1 VYSLPRTF
9 KRRPAA
15 SEEAIVQVAKS
26 LGLSLPDAY
35 EGFLRTTNGGEG
47 FIGDHY
53 VIFWSAEE
61 LERLNRGHDVQKN
74 VPGLLVFGTDGG
86 GEAFAFDTRRL
97 PWAVVLVPFVVMES
111 SAIVP
116 LAPSFEAFLRFL
128 HENESLFSPKPR
140 SLSAPRDDE

>member
-1 VYSLPRTF
+1 MYSLPRTF
-9 KRRPAA
+9 RRRPAA

-61 LERLNRGHDVQKN
+61 LERLNRGYEVQKN

-86 GEAFAFDTRRL
+86 SEAFAFDTRRL
-97 PWAVVLVPFVVMES
+97 PWAVVLVPFVVMGF
-111 SAIVP
+111 SAVAP
-116 LAPSFEAFLRFL
+116 LASSFEAFLGLLYVNASSFG
-128 HENESLFSPKPR
+128 PQ
-140 SLSAPRDDE
+140 